1 MGKAE
6 PEGRRVLV
14 TSRAAEELGLGA
26 QRGLPGAGTLKNEQ
40 EFTRYR
46 NKGREVTLERGTSM
60 GKGVAC
66 AGNTSRA
73 CPIAIGKCISKENT
87 LAVSSCSGRKQK
99 DPSIHLGVPGR
110 KQSPGMCTAC
120 QVKME
125 FGSV

>member
-1 MGKAE
+1 M
-6 PEGRRVLV
+6 LV
-14 TSRAAEELGLGA
+14 KPRAAEELGLGV
-26 QRGLPGAGTLKNEQ
+26 QRGLPEAGTLKNEQ

-46 NKGREVTLERGTSM
+46 NRGREVTLERGTNM

-66 AGNTSRA
+66 AENTSRA
-73 CPIAIGKCISKENT
+73 CPTAVGKCVSKQST
-87 LAVSSCSGRKQK
+87 FAVNSCLGRKQK

-110 KQSPGMCTAC
+110 EQTPGTCTAC

>member
-1 MGKAE
+1 M
-6 PEGRRVLV
+6 LV

-26 QRGLPGAGTLKNEQ
+26 QRGLPGAGTLKNEP

-46 NKGREVTLERGTSM
+46 NRGREVTLERGTSM

-66 AGNTSRA
+66 VGNTSRA
-73 CPIAIGKCISKENT
+73 CPIATGKCVSKENT
-87 LAVSSCSGRKQK
+87 LAVSSCSGRKPK